1 MKKEKKKNYES
12 PTTECTLVELEN
24 SICAASITDDD
35 KKGVTVNSNAQDY
48 ESFDASGKNENGT
61 DIIKW
66 D

>member
-1 MKKEKKKNYES
+1 MEKESYES
-12 PTTECTLVELEN
+12 PTTECTLVELE
-24 SICAASITDDD
+24 SPICAASITDDD

-48 ESFDASGKNENGT
+48 ESFDASGKNDDGS